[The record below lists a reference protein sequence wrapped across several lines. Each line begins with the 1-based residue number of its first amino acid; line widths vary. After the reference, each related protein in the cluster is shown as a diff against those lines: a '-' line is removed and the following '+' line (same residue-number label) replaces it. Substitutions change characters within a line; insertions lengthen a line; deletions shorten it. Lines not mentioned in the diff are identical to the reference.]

1 MYDILWSIN
10 ERSFTMYDV
19 ICWTIDDFPRLEV
32 CSNINFLLVNNVNHF
47 IDYKS
52 IGFINN

>member
-32 CSNINFLLVNNVNHF
+32 CSNITFMLVNNVNHF

-52 IGFINN
+52 IVFINN